1 MLHCNLQI
9 NLLIIDQ
16 LTSSF
21 EQTIKLKKT
30 TRGRKED
37 AVNIGQNKT
46 DKYERKDA
54 WVDLVKKKPAETGLI
69 LAL

>member
-16 LTSSF
+16 LSSSF
-21 EQTIKLKKT
+21 EWKLKKT
-30 TRGRKED
+30 TRGKKED

-54 WVDLVKKKPAETGLI
+54 WVVLVKKKPAETGLI